1 MDSAN
6 AVAAGVLA
14 SCLAV
19 TSLLSKTKVV
29 GMLAVT
35 GFVLGA
41 LAAAALFVLVG

>member
-1 MDSAN
+1 MNSAN

-14 SCLAV
+14 CCLAI
-19 TSLLSKTKVV
+19 TSLLSKAKVV

-41 LAAAALFVLVG
+41 LAAAAVFILLG